1 MATQI
6 NTPELMT
13 LEQAGEYTSTS
24 LRFMR
29 RLVSERRIPVTRLG
43 RHVRIQRQVLDA
55 WIEQST
61 QPALDRRV

>member
-1 MATQI
+1 MATQT
-6 NTPELMT
+6 NKPELMT
-13 LEQAGEYTSTS
+13 LEQAGDYTNTS

-29 RLVSERRIPVTRLG
+29 RLVSEQRIPVTRLG
-43 RHVRIQRQVLDA
+43 RHVRIQRQALDA

>member
-1 MATQI
+1 MANEIT
-6 NTPELMT
+6 TPELMT
-13 LEQAGEYTSTS
+13 LEQAGDYTATS

-43 RHVRIQRQVLDA
+43 RHVRIQRQALDL
-55 WIEQST
+55 WIAEST